1 MGPLLAAFQL
11 TKLKWEWPFWIYTIE
26 TGLCL
31 IGIILF
37 VDETYYNR
45 RIPRSEQP
53 PRQSRMLRLIGIE
66 QWRSRKQRNTF
77 LQAVLRP
84 IRVVMKPT
92 VFISVVY
99 FLFTFAWVVGINTTL
114 SIFLTPLYNFGLK
127 QIGESSPSGN
137 VISQRSCLK
146 IPDQSQDSSTS
157 PPSQLRSSVKSL
169 GSGCTISTR
178 DIISAATMAFSSP
191 KSASA

>member
-53 PRQSRMLRLIGIE
+53 PRQSRMLRLIGVE

-127 QIGESSPSGN
+127 QIGQSSSFVN
-137 VISQRSCLK
+137 CQ
-146 IPDQSQDSSTS
+146 
-157 PPSQLRSSVKSL
+157 
-169 GSGCTISTR
+169 ISTYLCVWKFLTHPR
-178 DIISAATMAFSSP
+178 ILLLHSHHSCNP
-191 KSASA
+191 R

>member
-26 TGLCL
+26 TGLCMT
-31 IGIILF
+31 GIILF

-45 RIPRSEQP
+45 KISRSEQP
-53 PRQSRMLRLIGIE
+53 PRQSRILRLVGIE

-114 SIFLTPLYNFGLK
+114 SIFLTPLYSFGLK
-127 QIGESSPSGN
+127 QIGQSKFHLSICMRVN
-137 VISQRSCLK
+137 
-146 IPDQSQDSSTS
+146 IPDPSQDSSTS
-157 PPSQLRSSVKSL
+157 PPSQLQSLVKSL
-169 GSGCTISTR
+169 GSGCMISTR
-178 DIISAATMAFSSP
+178 DITYAATMAFSSP